1 MVTVVDYILGHRT
14 NYKEPHV
21 LEAKHVLLLRT
32 ADAIKRHFLITPEIV
47 DGEIWGEFTKP
58 NLPYFNDPPPKG
70 CPEPWSG
77 HHPHAGQHRHGDAIA
92 EATVL
97 TKTAGQ
103 ALLHHAAA

>member
-70 CPEPWSG
+70 CPEPGPVTIRTPDSTG
-77 HHPHAGQHRHGDAIA
+77 T
-92 EATVL
+92 ATRL
-97 TKTAGQ
+97 QKP
-103 ALLHHAAA
+103 LF